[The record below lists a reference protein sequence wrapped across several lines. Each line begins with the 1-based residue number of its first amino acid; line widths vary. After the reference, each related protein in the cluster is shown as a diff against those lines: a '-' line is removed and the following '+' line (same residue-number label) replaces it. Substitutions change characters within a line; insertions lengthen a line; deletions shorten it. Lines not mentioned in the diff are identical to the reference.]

1 MYTGLTPHHLQPTA
15 VLYTGFTVLAKSK
28 SASLSTV
35 SLAKQYIFSKCKKIH
50 CVSSVLTMSAGH
62 KQRHLVHNSPAC
74 RLLQLSKELPLRPAV
89 TALPVATLLK
99 TEKLGQSNKKEQAVL
114 IFSTLIFH
122 DQRLLKP

>member
-74 RLLQLSKELPLRPAV
+74 RLLQLSKELPFRPAM
-89 TALPVATLLK
+89 TALQCQPGISKGIWST
-99 TEKLGQSNKKEQAVL
+99 AVL
-114 IFSTLIFH
+114 LVGCFSN
-122 DQRLLKP
+122 LKSFL